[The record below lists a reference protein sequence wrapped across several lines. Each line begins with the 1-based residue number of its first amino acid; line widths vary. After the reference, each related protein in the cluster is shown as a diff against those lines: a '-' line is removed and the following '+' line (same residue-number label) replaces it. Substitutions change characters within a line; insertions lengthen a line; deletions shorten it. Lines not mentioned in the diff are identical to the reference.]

1 MDHASPPSSTTRRLS
16 LPVAALLAAVPVLV
30 AATIGNFATMPNIA
44 PWYAGLVKPPFNP
57 PNWVFGPV
65 WSVLY
70 ALMIVAFTRILRL
83 PAATPGRGVAIAA
96 FLTQMAF
103 NALWSVAFFGAH
115 SPAAGLV
122 VIAALIV
129 ALGAT
134 IRAFS
139 PLDRPAASMLLPYAA
154 WVSFAALLNASIWW
168 LN

>member
-1 MDHASPPSSTTRRLS
+1 MHPSNPTPPARRLA
-16 LPVAALLAAVPVLV
+16 LPVAALLAAIPVI
-30 AATIGNFATMPNIA
+30 AAAVIGNLATMPNIA

-65 WSVLY
+65 WGVLY
-70 ALMIVAFTRILRL
+70 ALMIVAFTRILRV
-83 PAATPGRGVAIAA
+83 PAGMPGRGVAIAA

-134 IRAFS
+134 IRAFFRF
-139 PLDRPAASMLLPYAA
+139 DRPAAYLLVPYAA
-154 WVSFAALLNASIWW
+154 WVSFAALLNVSIWW